1 MTTVFRYT
9 LARFRGQIIGWA
21 ISIFLLGLLV
31 VSFYDVIVENQAKFT
46 ELFDAYPP
54 EMMAFLGDIS
64 TISTPE
70 GYLSLEYFSL
80 MPLILGIFAVL
91 AGSGLIA
98 SDEEKGRLDLVL
110 AYPVSRA
117 ALFWGRMLAFCA
129 AIIVVLVIAWLGLVV
144 ASLNSSLNL
153 SAGKLAIPY
162 LSLLAEL
169 LLFGTLALVLSLL
182 VPTRRMAAMAA
193 GMALMASFFL
203 EGLARL
209 TDKLDHVVKVSP
221 LHYYQSG
228 DAIKGI
234 DGIWLSGL
242 LMVAVVFAFA
252 AWVLFGHRD
261 IRVSGE
267 GGWGLSAVLFWRKA
281 EA

>member
-1 MTTVFRYT
+1 MRTVFRYT
-9 LARFRGQIIGWA
+9 LARFRGQIIGWGIA
-21 ISIFLLGLLV
+21 IFLLGLLV

-46 ELFDAYPP
+46 ELFDTYPP
-54 EMMAFLGDIS
+54 EMTAFFGDIAA
-64 TISTPE
+64 ISTPE
-70 GYLSLEYFSL
+70 GFLSVEYFSF

-98 SDEEKGRLDLVL
+98 SDEEKGTLDLVL

-129 AIIVVLVIAWLGLVV
+129 ATIVVLVIAWLGLVV
-144 ASLNSSLNL
+144 ASLSSSLNL

-182 VPTRRMAAMAA
+182 LPTRRMAAMAA
-193 GMALMASFFL
+193 GLALTASFFL

-209 TDKLDHVVKVSP
+209 TDKLDQVVKVSP

-252 AWVLFGHRD
+252 AWVLFERRD

-267 GGWGLSAVLFWRKA
+267 GSWELSALLFWRKA
-281 EA
+281 DA